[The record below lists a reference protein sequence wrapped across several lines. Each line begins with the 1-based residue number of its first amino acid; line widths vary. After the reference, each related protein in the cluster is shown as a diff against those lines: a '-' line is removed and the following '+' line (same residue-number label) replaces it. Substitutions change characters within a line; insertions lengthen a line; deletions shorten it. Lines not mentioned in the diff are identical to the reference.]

1 MSSKIPSHVHQSMI
15 RDPIHGDVLL
25 PQDIRSLID
34 THTFQRLRYIQ
45 QLATCHFAFPSATHT
60 RFSHSIGA
68 FHLARRLVTHL
79 QRIYPGA
86 ISELDGRLVTY
97 GALLHDIGHPPF
109 SHMLETPEVFATY
122 ASHEAWGKRL
132 LLDPEGDLRSAMT
145 SLVGEEGLSRLIDI
159 LEAKVEL
166 PALHEI
172 ISSQLDVD
180 RLDYLIR
187 DQRFTGVETGGL
199 DITRLF
205 RAIRLTEQGR
215 LAVGRDGLPI
225 VESYLVMRWHMY
237 YLVYFHRISVLTQL
251 YITKA
256 LKRARQLYER
266 GELTLSAPLTDIL
279 VNDEL
284 SPQRYCALTDLP
296 VMNALFEWSAHPDAQ
311 LSTLCK
317 RVTSRSE
324 FHRRITGHPL
334 NISTARKLMPE
345 LKQLISA
352 QGFDPEEDLLLAR
365 TQKRGYFPYQEG
377 ILTEDGEDVRERSR
391 LVKALES
398 KIDEVMIFVPT
409 SCVDLC
415 VELIKSYLSPALT
428 EG

>member
-1 MSSKIPSHVHQSMI
+1 MPSHIHQSMI

-25 PQDIRSLID
+25 PQDVRALID

-68 FHLARRLVTHL
+68 FHLARRLIAHL
-79 QRIYPGA
+79 QRIYPGV
-86 ISELDGRLVTY
+86 ISELDGRLVSY

-109 SHMLETPEVFATY
+109 SHMLESPEVFATY

-132 LLDPEGDLRSAMT
+132 LLDPEGDLRAAMVN
-145 SLVGEEGLSRLIDI
+145 LVGEEGLTRLVDI
-159 LEAKVEL
+159 LEARVEL

-180 RLDYLIR
+180 RLDYLVR

-205 RAIRLTEQGR
+205 RAIRLTEEGR

-251 YITKA
+251 YITRA
-256 LKRARQLYER
+256 LKRARALFER
-266 GELTLSAPLTDIL
+266 GELVLSAPLHDIL
-279 VNDEL
+279 INEEL
-284 SPQRYCALTDLP
+284 TPQGYCALTDLP
-296 VMNALFEWSAHPDAQ
+296 VMNALFEWSAHEDSL
-311 LSTLCK
+311 LSSLCK

-324 FHRRITGHPL
+324 FHRRITGHPI
-334 NISTARKLMPE
+334 NISAARKLMPE
-345 LKQLISA
+345 LKQLIA
-352 QGFDPEEDLLLAR
+352 QAGFDPEEDLLLAR

-377 ILTEDGEDVRERSR
+377 ILTEDGSDVRERSR

-398 KIDEVMIFVPT
+398 KIDEVMIFVPP
-409 SCVDLC
+409 SCVDAC
-415 VELIKSYLSPALT
+415 VEVIADYLSAAKS
-428 EG
+428 